1 MEHSINDS
9 KILLVD
15 DEVELL
21 KLMETVLKKEGFQ
34 RILKATTGSGGIVLA
49 REEHPDLIVLD
60 IMLPDTDGF
69 EVCRKLREF
78 TFAPIIFLSARSED
92 VDKILGLGI
101 GGDDYVTKPF
111 SPKEV
116 AFRVKAQL
124 RRKSYFEQAHKEKP
138 VIVRIGDLTLD
149 EEKGEVRKADE
160 PLSLTAKE
168 YQMFLYMAKHPNQI
182 LSKQKICDAVWGD
195 EYEGYDN
202 TIMVHMRRLREKVEN
217 DPSHP
222 EYIITVKGLGYKLA
236 VKDEGR

>member
-1 MEHSINDS
+1 MQYRINDC
-9 KILLVD
+9 KILLID

-34 RILKATTGSGGIVLA
+34 RIYQATTGADGVALA
-49 REEHPDLIVLD
+49 REEQPDLIVLD

-124 RRKSYFEQAHKEKP
+124 RRKTYFEQEQKEMP
-138 VIVRIGDLTLD
+138 LVITVGDLAID
-149 EEKGEVRKADE
+149 EEKAEVRKGRQLLA
-160 PLSLTAKE
+160 LTAKE
-168 YQMFLYMAKHPNQI
+168 YQILLYMAKHPNQI

-202 TIMVHMRRLREKVEN
+202 TIMVHMRRLREKVET

-222 EYIITVKGLGYKLA
+222 NHIITVKGLGYKLA
-236 VKDEGR
+236 KRDEVR

>member
-1 MEHSINDS
+1 MEHSIHDC

-34 RILKATTGSGGIVLA
+34 RIFTAKTGAEGVAFA
-49 REEHPDLIVLD
+49 REEDPDLIVLD
-60 IMLPDTDGF
+60 IMLPDIDGF

-92 VDKILGLGI
+92 IDKILGLGI

-124 RRKSYFEQAHKEKP
+124 RRKTYFEMAQKEAP
-138 VIVRIGDLTLD
+138 LVITFGDITLD
-149 EEKGEVRKADE
+149 EEKGEVRKQDQL
-160 PLSLTAKE
+160 LSLTAKE
-168 YQMFLYMAKHPNQI
+168 YQMLLYMAKHPNQI

-202 TIMVHMRRLREKVEN
+202 TIMVHMRRLREKIET

-222 EYIITVKGLGYKLA
+222 SHIITLKGLGYKLA
-236 VKDEGR
+236 TKEETR